1 MKQILNYFTGLEKT
15 LWISSLLI
23 IISSFCIFDRENYI
37 TLIAS
42 VIGATAIIIYS
53 KGNPIGQFLM
63 IIFCVIYAGISY
75 SYAYYGELIT
85 YAFMTLP
92 MAVISFISWLRH
104 PYKGN
109 KAEVQMD
116 RVSRKEMVVLGIVAV
131 IVTVAFYFVLKAF
144 GTANI
149 LPSTISVTTSFI
161 AVYLSFRRSPYFSI
175 AYAFNDIV
183 LIVLWVLASMED
195 ITYVSVV
202 ACFLAFLVND
212 IYSFISLKKIE
223 KRQYNI

>member
-1 MKQILNYFTGLEKT
+1 
-15 LWISSLLI
+15 
-23 IISSFCIFDRENYI
+23 
-37 TLIAS
+37 
-42 VIGATAIIIYS
+42 
-53 KGNPIGQFLM
+53 
-63 IIFCVIYAGISY
+63 
-75 SYAYYGELIT
+75 
-85 YAFMTLP
+85 
-92 MAVISFISWLRH
+92 
-104 PYKGN
+104 
-109 KAEVQMD
+109 
-116 RVSRKEMVVLGIVAV
+116 MVVLGIVAV
-131 IVTVAFYFVLKAF
+131 IVTIAFYFVLKAF